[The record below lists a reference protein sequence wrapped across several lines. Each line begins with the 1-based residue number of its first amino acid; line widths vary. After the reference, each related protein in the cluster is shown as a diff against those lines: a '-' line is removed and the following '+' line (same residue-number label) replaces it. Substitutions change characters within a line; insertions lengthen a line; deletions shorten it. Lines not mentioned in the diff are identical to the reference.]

1 MFTERTALKVR
12 LEQLADSEER
22 IIREFRQ
29 EREAIF
35 ERLRELDARDLVN
48 QPTVDEK
55 AVERP
60 SKVEV
65 TPFPVEESLTV
76 LSEPIEKKSE
86 EPKKASKTTTKK
98 AAKKKKDEPVRQRT
112 KTKELRQAVV
122 DILQEEKESIRGAA
136 LRRAAEERTGWEIAN
151 MTAFMNLLMS
161 KYPQIQKLDRGMY
174 GWVTVEGAAVP
185 VVEED

>member
-22 IIREFRQ
+22 IIREFRL

-35 ERLRELDARDLVN
+35 ERLRELDARDIVE
-48 QPTVDEK
+48 QPKVEK
-55 AVERP
+55 SVTEKTP
-60 SKVEV
+60 EVEV
-65 TPFPVEESLTV
+65 TPFPVEEAFTELPETV
-76 LSEPIEKKSE
+76 EKKE
-86 EPKKASKTTTKK
+86 EPKKATKAPKK

-122 DILQEEKESIRGAA
+122 DILQEENESIRGAA

-151 MTAFMNLLMS
+151 MTAFMNLLMA

-174 GWVTVEGAAVP
+174 GWVTVDGAAVP
-185 VVEED
+185 VVEEE